1 MPVFTLGLGGYHGTS
16 CNVSFS
22 AQRNTVLID
31 PCASI
36 TDTDIPSKYRRI
48 AVNRPSEH
56 LCCLPIRTP
65 PKCFPSPWPDT
76 PLEILRGHLPVP
88 IQTWSL
94 LWVLLLW
101 ALAKDQ
107 RGPRLKRLNS
117 YKGFLK
123 SFHRRNFSSHSAAW
137 LVRLSRQTLLDSR
150 PGRRGLSSLCS
161 APCWAA
167 VLWFGK
173 LALVI
178 PQRRRLRRLAYM
190 RTMHIRNRV
199 CISSYT

>member
-1 MPVFTLGLGGYHGTS
+1 MPVFTLGLGGYHGPS

-107 RGPRLKRLNS
+107 RGPRAQTPQ
-117 YKGFLK
+117 FLQRIPEVFPPAK
-123 SFHRRNFSSHSAAW
+123 FFKPLRCVAGST
-137 LVRLSRQTLLDSR
+137 VPTDSPR
-150 PGRRGLSSLCS
+150 
-161 APCWAA
+161 
-167 VLWFGK
+167 
-173 LALVI
+173 
-178 PQRRRLRRLAYM
+178 
-190 RTMHIRNRV
+190 
-199 CISSYT
+199 